1 MTCDR
6 PPTFQPT
13 TLLIFIPI
21 FAHFLFNF
29 LSTVPN
35 QSNAVRHVSAI
46 ILRKRIAGH
55 YAKFDLKSKQELKAE
70 VLQVLAN
77 EPERPVRGG
86 VVGIA
91 ATIAKIEEQ
100 DANTGAAATPP
111 ATAAAA
117 TNGWP
122 ELWQFVAAAASD
134 PHPDAREL
142 AFWILS
148 ETTET
153 IGLHLQAQFQ
163 HLSDALFRT
172 GLQDPESKV
181 QKAAVKALGQ
191 LMSFLANEPDVEVF
205 CVLLPGVLQVA
216 AQCVQNHD
224 EDTVATVLDVLYD
237 LAYSP
242 SPAVISQL
250 TEMVRFALL
259 CMSNTDLEMGVRD
272 SAALVIATLAEAKPK
287 TFGKEEQVLA
297 TVLDTLFV
305 LIENSPESAA
315 GALLESNPAW
325 KEEGETDTNDEPTE
339 TSMAQGTLDMLA
351 CELPKKYIFQPLMSR
366 CITRLASTK
375 GAARKAGIA
384 GLGVIAEG
392 CSEPLREHL
401 ADVMPH
407 VFTAAGDAD
416 AQVREC
422 ACFALGQISEHCQP
436 EILGYS
442 TQILPIVFA
451 LLDDTT
457 VSVQATSCY
466 VLEMFCER
474 LEPDAVRPLLD
485 PLVRKLAAMLEA
497 TSKRSVQEMAVA
509 ALAATAVAAEEEFT
523 PYVGGVAALMTKLM
537 ALQEERLYSL
547 RGRALECMGHMAIA
561 VGKQTFRPYFT
572 GTMQCACDGLATES
586 TDLHEF
592 AYAVFAN
599 LAKVMGEEFAPVLPD
614 LVPHLVKVIGANEG
628 HMEKAE
634 DENVSTLFPSLSV
647 DRMRQRHFAPDN
659 STHLFRTNFNPFYIP
674 HQHRVNLVTW
684 TTRTMKMTRMVV
696 DTSFTF
702 VLPCWKRRRALLLP
716 LVKCLPTLD
725 PPLFRIWKKLWRS

>member
-1 MTCDR
+1 MSTLQL
-6 PPTFQPT
+6 QPLLT
-13 TLLIFIPI
+13 ITLYCTP
-21 FAHFLFNF
+21 H
-29 LSTVPN
+29 P
-35 QSNAVRHVSAI
+35 QPNAVRHVSAI

-55 YAKFDLKSKQELKAE
+55 YAKFDAKSKAELKAE
-70 VLQVLAN
+70 ILQVLAN

-91 ATIAKIEEQ
+91 ATMAKIEES
-100 DANTGAAATPP
+100 D
-111 ATAAAA
+111 TASG

-122 ELWQFVAAAASD
+122 DLWQFVAAAASD

-153 IGLHLQAQFQ
+153 IGMHLQTQFQ

-242 SPAVISQL
+242 SPAVIGQL
-250 TEMVRFALL
+250 TEMVRFALM

-325 KEEGETDTNDEPTE
+325 KEDMNLEEGNDGNDEPTE

-351 CELPKKYIFQPLMSR
+351 CEIPKKYIFQPVMSR
-366 CITRLASTK
+366 CISRLSSAK

-407 VFTAAGDAD
+407 VFTAAGDGD

-561 VGKQTFRPYFT
+561 VGKETFRPYFT

-634 DENVSTLFPSLSV
+634 DENVSISSPIRIV
-647 DRMRQRHFAPDN
+647 VVIFAPPEANKDISHMCSMTFN
-659 STHLFRTNFNPFYIP
+659 HFFTH
-674 HQHRVNLVTW
+674 HHRVVNLATW
-684 TTRTMKMTRMVV
+684 TTRMMKTTTMVL
-696 DTSFTF
+696 DTFFMS
-702 VLPCWKRRRALLLP
+702 VL
-716 LVKCLPTLD
+716 
-725 PPLFRIWKKLWRS
+725 LF